1 VGLAREKIKVP
12 CLRRNMKETTLRRP
26 EVDGQFDRV
35 MLPRKIERAMGPVAN
50 PGAQQHQ
57 VVTGTDK
64 RKLPEPR

>member
-1 VGLAREKIKVP
+1 MPEEKHERNHAAQARSGRAVRQGNVTQE
-12 CLRRNMKETTLRRP
+12 
-26 EVDGQFDRV
+26 
-35 MLPRKIERAMGPVAN
+35 IERAMGPVAN